1 MSIYYLPKRIK
12 EGVMPEYDEGHFKG
26 YQREIIEEAT
36 EVLGRILEKLTKTD
50 PPHDCVEIK
59 TDEWM
64 EAVSILGARIE
75 YARGLERIIKGLVLK
90 LGGEAVLSPEVGK
103 EMNSYQLE
111 QQFTDVLVEGEEEPG
126 QTVRLVLKARK
137 KKGKRHV

>member
-1 MSIYYLPKRIK
+1 
-12 EGVMPEYDEGHFKG
+12 MPEHDEGSFKG

-36 EVLGRILEKLTKTD
+36 EVLGCIIEKLTKWQQNARTT
-50 PPHDCVEIK
+50 PPHGCVEIQ
-59 TDEWM
+59 TSEWM

-90 LGGEAVLSPEVGK
+90 LGGEAVLSPAVGK